1 MIKLETL
8 LSSIAA
14 SVQSSQAAIQ
24 QNAYKNFLQYFKT
37 ASPQQASLSEQGSSS
52 ELVPILDHFKLP
64 GMSDDKDFAV
74 PVVTLI
80 NQDSLV
86 LDTVKVVLNVS
97 GISEGEHFMVNTEPI
112 NNENNL
118 EHHQITLEFQRK
130 DPTEGTSRVL
140 TTYEQLI

>member
-8 LSSIAA
+8 LSSIAL
-14 SVQSSQAAIQ
+14 SVQSSQAALQ
-24 QNAYKNFLQYFKT
+24 QNAYKNFLQYFKA
-37 ASPQQASLSEQGSSS
+37 ASPQQASLSEQVSSS

-64 GMSDDKDFAV
+64 GMPDDKDFAV
-74 PVVTLI
+74 PIVTLI

-86 LDTVKVVLNVS
+86 LDSVKVVLNVS

>member
-1 MIKLETL
+1 MTKLETL
-8 LSSIAA
+8 LSSIAV
-14 SVQSSQAAIQ
+14 SVQSSQAALQ
-24 QNAYKNFLQYFKT
+24 HSAYKNFLQYFKT
-37 ASPQQASLSEQGSSS
+37 ASPQQESLSEQASSP

-64 GMSDDKDFAV
+64 GMPDDKDFAV
-74 PVVTLI
+74 PIVTLI

-86 LDTVKVVLNVS
+86 LDRVKVVLNVS

-112 NNENNL
+112 NDENNL
-118 EHHQITLEFQRK
+118 EHHQITLEFQRR